1 MRHLRDVHPEY
12 ADRVGVLAVS
22 VDPSETADQVLSYKD
37 THGFPWPMTTADA
50 EMIRS
55 YNVIRQAGFVTLDS
69 DGVVFS
75 SVTYGTEN
83 ADDWR
88 KLFESLL
95 GS

>member
-1 MRHLRDVHPEY
+1 MN
-12 ADRVGVLAVS
+12 
-22 VDPSETADQVLSYKD
+22 VDPSETADEVLSYKD
-37 THGFPWPMTTADA
+37 THGFLWPMTTADA

-55 YNVIRQAGFVTLDS
+55 YNVIRQAAYVTLDS

-83 ADDWR
+83 AEDWR
-88 KLFESLL
+88 ELFEALL

>member
-12 ADRVGVLAVS
+12 ADRVGVLAVN
-22 VDPSETADQVLSYKD
+22 VDPSETADEVLSYKD
-37 THGFPWPMTTADA
+37 AHGFPWPMTTTDA

-55 YNVIRQAGFVTLDS
+55 YNVIRQAAYVTLDS

-83 ADDWR
+83 AEDWR
-88 KLFESLL
+88 ELFEALL